1 MEWCCR
7 FPLSC
12 ECKECHSSP
21 RLCQVFTPF
30 EKQAPTQPPEK
41 NGSIMENKLMSIS
54 INFNPSKVWY
64 RPWKVTFKKS
74 YLQNRKVV
82 FQPSFFRGE
91 LLNFVR
97 VPLKASHSCLWNH
110 ATNSYVF
117 QDLKYLQIRNP
128 LNFWFV
134 KHAHNIA
141 FWKEN
146 MF

>member
-1 MEWCCR
+1 MPL
-7 FPLSC
+7 FP
-12 ECKECHSSP
+12 
-21 RLCQVFTPF
+21 PF
-30 EKQAPTQPPEK
+30 MPGFYPLWKTGPTQPPEK

-117 QDLKYLQIRNP
+117 PGSQVSPNPKSFEFLVRETRTQHCFLKRKYVLRRKKQLLQES
-128 LNFWFV
+128 WE
-134 KHAHNIA
+134 
-141 FWKEN
+141 W
-146 MF
+146 